1 MSTLTRSG
9 GRETIPAATP
19 SRIPSI
25 TANLLP
31 TEIIDGRRSRRVR
44 KVITVTVAGFAVV
57 VLAGYGVAATLTS
70 VANLKVSESVAQTH
84 RLTQQQRQ
92 YAEVVRVQA
101 ESKAINAELAHLLAN
116 DLQWSGLLTSLRTA
130 APPGV
135 RVLTVAA
142 ALTPPSGAGA
152 PKAAPAPAAG
162 APAAPTAAPGDK
174 AAPAAAT
181 RTIGTL
187 TVGGTAT
194 SKAALAAFLD
204 ELATVSGLANPLLT
218 NVTVQNEDQQYT
230 MHVDI
235 TAAALG
241 GRYTTKATTGPKK

>member
-1 MSTLTRSG
+1 MSTLTRSSG
-9 GRETIPAATP
+9 QVTATATTP

-25 TANLLP
+25 AVNLLP
-31 TEIIDGRRSRRVR
+31 TEITDGRRSRKVR
-44 KVITVTVAGFAVV
+44 KIVIATVVGFAVV

-70 VANLKVSESVAQTH
+70 VASLKVSDSVAQTH

-92 YAEVVRVQA
+92 YAEVTRVQA
-101 ESKAINAELAHLLAN
+101 ESKAINAQLAALLAN
-116 DLQWSGLLTSLRTA
+116 DLQWSALVSSLRTA

-142 ALTPPSGAGA
+142 ALTPAPGAGA
-152 PKAAPAPAAG
+152 AKAAPAP
-162 APAAPTAAPGDK
+162 PAQETTTPGTK
-174 AAPAAAT
+174 AAPAAAA
-181 RTIGTL
+181 RTIGSL
-187 TVGGTAT
+187 TVSGTGT
-194 SKAALAAFLD
+194 SKDALAAFLD

-218 NVTVQNEDQQYT
+218 SVTVQDDEQSYT

-241 GRYTTKATTGPKK
+241 GRYTANATTGPRK